1 MPFNINSW
9 EILVILMLFVLLFG
23 PEKLPEVAIQIGR
36 LVRELREA
44 TQAATEEITREL
56 HSAAADQKEAAEDVR
71 KIGDSARKILQDAS
85 DSVTASLSGGV
96 AESKPKSRTSTALT
110 ADAQPSSSSASV
122 SDSET
127 AEAPASAPQDP
138 ADAVATNQS
147 AVADD
152 SGPPTENVPLPL
164 DGPDRMI
171 PDEER

>member
-23 PEKLPEVAIQIGR
+23 PEKLPEVAIQVGR
-36 LVRELREA
+36 LLRELREA

-56 HSAAADQKEAAEDVR
+56 HSAAEDQKEAAEDVR

-85 DSVTASLSGGV
+85 DSVSASLSG
-96 AESKPKSRTSTALT
+96 
-110 ADAQPSSSSASV
+110 
-122 SDSET
+122 
-127 AEAPASAPQDP
+127 
-138 ADAVATNQS
+138 
-147 AVADD
+147 VAD
-152 SGPPTENVPLPL
+152 PPPEDMPLPL